1 MTVTFF
7 GHKEI
12 FDEIDGVLEDV
23 LIMLLNI
30 ELRGEV
36 YLFSN
41 VFSVFLPLTDTF
53 AEEILYLPVDRA
65 KIVLCPGGYRGIEL
79 RGKP

>member
-1 MTVTFF
+1 MIYKQKRECSFEHSLF
-7 GHKEI
+7 
-12 FDEIDGVLEDV
+12 
-23 LIMLLNI
+23 LLNI

-65 KIVLCPGGYRGIEL
+65 EIVLCPGGYRGVEL
-79 RGKP
+79 R